1 MMNKKLYW
9 DDQGAV
15 SSIRK
20 VLSEGNVV
28 AGTSDTI
35 PGLLAPISLQGVMFL
50 DEIKK
55 RRDKPYLV
63 LIESKKKLLRFID
76 KEKIHHIE
84 SLLEYCWPGPL
95 TVILP
100 PKKEVPSYALSKE
113 GTIALRVPN
122 HEGLLTLLKDF
133 DGLFSTSA
141 NIADQPVPKTADEID
156 PSILEKVAYLVVDSI
171 EVGTSKPSTIL
182 DCTGKQIKVVREG
195 EYSVGELEKIYG
207 QQFIKK

>member
-1 MMNKKLYW
+1 MNKKLYW

-63 LIESKKKLLRFID
+63 LIESKKKLFRFIY
-76 KEKIHHIE
+76 KKKIYHIE